1 MFSKTNNSRSV
12 LMMGLLVLV
21 LFLSACSGNAGKN
34 NNGGAA
40 SEAPSPSPTSEA
52 VQEEGGYPRTIEA
65 ANGSIVIE
73 KKPERVAVVH
83 WGYIESILLFDLKT
97 LGLALPFTKENS
109 SLDSENYKPFVDKI
123 GEVAVV
129 GENTTVN
136 MEMLLEYAPD
146 LIIAGNAINA
156 EVTDQLEK
164 IATTVVIDEA
174 QTDVWTNWPALVTKF
189 GEILGQEDVASTFIT
204 AFEEK
209 KKAAKEKLASVE
221 GGVAFLQIRDTV
233 AYLGGT
239 KTLTPYYDNGIGLKG
254 PDDPIMLEGAEMS
267 LEGLAALNPDHLF
280 LGYFN
285 YDNPEMAA
293 ISDEWETN
301 EVWKQ
306 LKAVKNGH
314 VYGFNGVLGMGYGPI
329 GQSYGIDTVVE
340 ELTKQ

>member
-1 MFSKTNNSRSV
+1 MYGKLNQYRNAAIVGV
-12 LMMGLLVLV
+12 LALV
-21 LFLSACSGNAGKN
+21 LFLSACSGNSGNN
-34 NNGGAA
+34 NNGGAPDA
-40 SEAPSPSPTSEA
+40 SPSASPTEA
-52 VQEEGGYPRTIEA
+52 VQEEAADYPRTIEA

-73 KKPERVAVVH
+73 NKPERVAVVH
-83 WGYIESILLFDLKT
+83 WGYIESILLFDLDT
-97 LGLALPFTKENS
+97 VGLALPFTKENS

-123 GEVAVV
+123 DEVAVV

-174 QTDVWTNWPALVTKF
+174 QTDVWTNWPAVVTRF
-189 GEILGQEDVASTFIT
+189 GEILGQEEAASSFI
-204 AFEEK
+204 AGFEDK
-209 KKAAKEKLASVE
+209 KKDAKEKLASVE

-239 KTLTPYYDNGIGLKG
+239 QTLTPYYDKGIGLKA
-254 PDDPIMLEGAEMS
+254 PDDPSMEAGAEMS

-285 YDNPEMAA
+285 YDNPSMAA
-293 ISDEWETN
+293 VSDEWEKS
-301 EVWKQ
+301 EVWKK
-306 LKAVKNGH
+306 LKAVESGQ
-314 VYGFNGVLGMGYGPI
+314 VYGFNGALGMGYGPI
-329 GQSYGIDTVVE
+329 GQSYGIDAVVE
-340 ELTKQ
+340 ALTK

>member
-1 MFSKTNNSRSV
+1 MYGKLNKSRNAAIV
-12 LMMGLLVLV
+12 GLLALV
-21 LFLSACSGNAGKN
+21 LFLSACSGNSGKN
-34 NNGGAA
+34 NNGGAPDA
-40 SEAPSPSPTSEA
+40 SPSPSPTEA
-52 VQEEGGYPRTIEA
+52 AQEEAAAYPRTIEA

-83 WGYIESILLFDLKT
+83 WGYIESILLFDLNT
-97 LGLALPFTKENS
+97 IGLALPFTKDNS

-123 GEVAVV
+123 DEVAVV

-174 QTDVWTNWPALVTKF
+174 QTDVWTNWPAVVTKF
-189 GEILGQEDVASTFIT
+189 GEILGQEEVASGFI
-204 AFEEK
+204 AGFEDK
-209 KKAAKEKLASVE
+209 KKDAKEKLAGVE

-239 KTLTPYYDNGIGLKG
+239 KTLTPYYDLGIGLKA
-254 PDDPIMLEGAEMS
+254 PDDPAMLEGAEMS

-285 YDNPEMAA
+285 YNNPSMAA
-293 ISDEWETN
+293 VSDEWEKS
-301 EVWKQ
+301 EVWKK
-306 LKAVKNGH
+306 LKAVENGQ
-314 VYGFNGVLGMGYGPI
+314 VYGFNGALGMGYGPI
-329 GQSYGIDTVVE
+329 GQSYGIDAVVE
-340 ELTKQ
+340 ALTK